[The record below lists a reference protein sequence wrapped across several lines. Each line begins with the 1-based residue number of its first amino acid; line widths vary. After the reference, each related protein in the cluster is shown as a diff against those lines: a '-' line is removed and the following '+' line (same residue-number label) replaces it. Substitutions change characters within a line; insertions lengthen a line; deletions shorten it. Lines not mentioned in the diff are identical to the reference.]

1 MATRSGRIA
10 PARRCRGRVRGRHRR
25 HRGHCHCCKTYKAKR
40 SKIRWRP
47 RRRAHQIQRHQ
58 IEPEDTAAPA
68 DFIRACC
75 CSAYVA
81 HGSLRRAAADCCRAA
96 ADSSR
101 YERPAHVAGYTV
113 HFGASCL
120 FIFPESR
127 HTYRRSVRM
136 FGCPICSGGPG
147 HSPILIPYYPTVCD
161 RRRSEVMLICWLVK
175 AQCIGY
181 FLRLCAGL
189 VNHVREARPL
199 RIWVP
204 LSALPNSLH
213 KWSKRIA
220 VRCWSLR

>member
-127 HTYRRSVRM
+127 HT
-136 FGCPICSGGPG
+136 
-147 HSPILIPYYPTVCD
+147 HTVFISTVLGLV
-161 RRRSEVMLICWLVK
+161 SEVEASGSPVCPLGSVLG
-175 AQCIGY
+175 ALQFSY
-181 FLRLCAGL
+181 GL
-189 VNHVREARPL
+189 Q
-199 RIWVP
+199 
-204 LSALPNSLH
+204 S
-213 KWSKRIA
+213 
-220 VRCWSLR
+220 

>member
-58 IEPEDTAAPA
+58 IEPEDTTAPA

-127 HTYRRSVRM
+127 HT
-136 FGCPICSGGPG
+136 
-147 HSPILIPYYPTVCD
+147 HTVFISTVLGLV
-161 RRRSEVMLICWLVK
+161 SEVEASGSPVCPLGSVLG
-175 AQCIGY
+175 ALQFSY
-181 FLRLCAGL
+181 GL
-189 VNHVREARPL
+189 Q
-199 RIWVP
+199 
-204 LSALPNSLH
+204 S
-213 KWSKRIA
+213 
-220 VRCWSLR
+220 